1 MGAAEGGGG
10 GAGDGRWV
18 NTAGVVTEWRRGH
31 LREPW
36 KPLHRPWTFWKT
48 KRGILSLSKGT
59 ALWDL
64 HLGKTDGSMAE
75 RGLEEDKGESGSL
88 FDCPG
93 QRGRWSLP
101 RQRPRGWEEE
111 LLKENFWEGRIT
123 TTSYF
128 PGFYTPTQLIN
139 PHTNPLR
146 RISPMVFYFSRK
158 KWAPG
163 GWLRGRKL
171 PPRETPHAQAG
182 ILSTVLQSLQLTS
195 LRFRSCWPHSVKMRV
210 IWEKSHWQG
219 DQVER
224 EILSEKILPSVVQK
238 IMLLWK
244 PFLER
249 LNNQRITREI
259 YFYFVG

>member
-1 MGAAEGGGG
+1 MRFAFGKDWWEH
-10 GAGDGRWV
+10 GR
-18 NTAGVVTEWRRGH
+18 
-31 LREPW
+31 
-36 KPLHRPWTFWKT
+36 
-48 KRGILSLSKGT
+48 KGT
-59 ALWDL
+59 GRGQGGVRESVRSSRAKRKVIFAKAETKGMRRRATE
-64 HLGKTDGSMAE
+64 GK
-75 RGLEEDKGESGSL
+75 
-88 FDCPG
+88 
-93 QRGRWSLP
+93 
-101 RQRPRGWEEE
+101 
-111 LLKENFWEGRIT
+111 LLWEGRIT
-123 TTSYF
+123 TISYF

-182 ILSTVLQSLQLTS
+182 IISTVSLQLTS
-195 LRFRSCWPHSVKMRV
+195 LRLRSCWPHSVKMHV

-224 EILSEKILPSVVQK
+224 EILREKILPSVVQK

-244 PFLER
+244 PFLEW